1 MFNLLNLCMLLIR
14 EEISASE
21 FLLNVQGKI
30 Q

>member
-14 EEISASE
+14 EEISESE
-21 FLLNVQGKI
+21 FLLNVKGKI

>member
-14 EEISASE
+14 EEISESE

>member
-14 EEISASE
+14 EEISLSE

>member
-14 EEISASE
+14 EEISGSE
-21 FLLNVQGKI
+21 FLLNVPGKI